1 MLSILFSRHFR
12 KRFASTNSETRYLN
26 LPHYYYKLVFT
37 VVNNVDGITIFPVEL
52 FS

>member
-1 MLSILFSRHFR
+1 MLSIRFSSRFR

-37 VVNNVDGITIFPVEL
+37 VVNNVDGVTIFPVEL
-52 FS
+52 F